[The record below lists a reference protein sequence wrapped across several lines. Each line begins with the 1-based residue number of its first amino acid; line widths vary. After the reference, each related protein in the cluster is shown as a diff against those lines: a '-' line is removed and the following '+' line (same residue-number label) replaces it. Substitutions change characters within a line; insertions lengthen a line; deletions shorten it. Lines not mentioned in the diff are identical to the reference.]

1 MVSCGNLAFM
11 MVSQKKLPESIE
23 SSHFV
28 SCRARISVEFD
39 SRKDSHSKKLEWR
52 PQIFVRLSFW
62 EFRGSKLPGLH
73 LFDMA
78 IIHWVKN
85 RLKQKGRPWVC
96 EIPIIDTLWFWYL
109 QTGVKKGC
117 IYSSSQYFS
126 SPENSKIPRKI
137 QEKCI
142 FQQSADLNFKN
153 FPFGD
158 YHGVTPG
165 ATELSKIKSYI
176 FFFYV
181 ITTKIS

>member
-1 MVSCGNLAFM
+1 MADFRWFQVLSGLFQMFSCGNLAFM

-52 PQIFVRLSFW
+52 PQIFVKLSFW

-117 IYSSSQYFS
+117 IYFSSQYFFKT
-126 SPENSKIPRKI
+126 PHKTLKFLKKSK
-137 QEKCI
+137 
-142 FQQSADLNFKN
+142 KN
-153 FPFGD
+153 VFSNNLQ
-158 YHGVTPG
+158 T
-165 ATELSKIKSYI
+165 
-176 FFFYV
+176 
-181 ITTKIS
+181 